1 MVLMY
6 DVLRVRRVRA
16 YDDMMINLRDI
27 VMMHCM
33 VGVLLRKHLSYF
45 FRCLISLVLL
55 EVYCVV
61 TLYFYVDIHV
71 D

>member
-1 MVLMY
+1 
-6 DVLRVRRVRA
+6 
-16 YDDMMINLRDI
+16 MMINLRDI